1 MPAEPQEVMDADSAL
16 KRVPAIKQLEQALE
30 QKSQMSANSFKAK
43 VGERLERARKKAQ
56 DIKTRTVTIVKE
68 PEFQKLTISTGTGV
82 IVLGA
87 CGGAF
92 GIATGVVLGS
102 AAGVAPALATFGLS
116 IPAGAICG
124 GAAGLLIGTTAGSTA
139 GGAGGF
145 CLYKYRVQIKDGVIQ
160 VKVKALNAF
169 EAGRDKAKG
178 TASRTKLAIESTAA
192 QAREKANVTVAL
204 AKEKSTEAVK
214 LVKAKAGDAF
224 TYATSTRTGVSSV
237 SALLGGAVGTA
248 TGGACGALAGG
259 AVGMVPAIFTFGLS
273 IPVGATI
280 GLVAG
285 ATTAG
290 GAGAVGGGAVG
301 FAGFTYREEIQ
312 KCGPFET
319 QQGSPRQRGV
329 QKRGS
334 ASYLHKK
341 GMDSAEQVKSRVK
354 SLVGAGTGG
363 TA

>member
-56 DIKTRTVTIVKE
+56 ALGTTMHRSSRQRGCGCVQE

-312 KCGPFET
+312 K
-319 QQGSPRQRGV
+319 
-329 QKRGS
+329 S